1 VCGVGAINYDIE
13 FKPSEPSAQL
23 SLDSASSQSLVI
35 KLDSVGLDDVIL
47 KPAGNVG
54 EQILSGIVWPVAQLL
69 TEIMKGKIKDE
80 IQGTTKEIKFGSPPG
95 YSFSVEGVVVK
106 VEATSWSLGAYEDM
120 LMATGAGKVS

>member
-1 VCGVGAINYDIE
+1 MGAINYDIE

-23 SLDSASSQSLVI
+23 SLDSASTQSLVI

-95 YSFSVEGVVVK
+95 YSFSVEGVVVT
-106 VEATSWSLGAYEDM
+106 VEPEKLNVEKYDDM
-120 LMATGAGKVS
+120 LMATGTVKVS

>member
-1 VCGVGAINYDIE
+1 MGAINYDIE

-23 SLDSASSQSLVI
+23 SLDSVSAQSLVI

-106 VEATSWSLGAYEDM
+106 VEPENLNVVAYDDM
-120 LMATGAGKVS
+120 LMATGTVKVS

>member
-1 VCGVGAINYDIE
+1 MGAINYDIE

-23 SLDSASSQSLVI
+23 SLDSASAQTLVI
-35 KLDSVGLDDVIL
+35 KLDSIGLDDVLL

-54 EQILSGIVWPVAQLL
+54 EQILSGIVWPVAQIL

-80 IQGTTKEIKFGSPPG
+80 IQGTTKEITFGSTPG

-106 VEATSWSLGAYEDM
+106 VEAESLAVEAYDDM
-120 LMATGAGKVS
+120 LMATGAAKVS

>member
-1 VCGVGAINYDIE
+1 MGAINYDIE

-23 SLDSASSQSLVI
+23 SLDSASAQSLVV
-35 KLDSVGLDDVIL
+35 KLDSIGLDDVLL

-106 VEATSWSLGAYEDM
+106 VEPENLNVVAYDDM
-120 LMATGAGKVS
+120 LMATGTVKVS